1 MYGIM
6 SSNGFIAPL
15 GAGPMDLVSKTHAR
29 VKSSRVRY
37 PSVPS
42 GYVKITSS
50 AKGYFSLS
58 RMEIQQI
65 PN

>member
-1 MYGIM
+1 M
-6 SSNGFIAPL
+6 SSNGSIVPL
-15 GAGPMDLVSKTHAR
+15 EAGPMDLVSRTHEL
-29 VKSSRVRY
+29 VKSSRGKY
-37 PSVPS
+37 PSVP
-42 GYVKITSS
+42 YEYDRIILS

>member
-1 MYGIM
+1 M

-15 GAGPMDLVSKTHAR
+15 EAGPMDLVSRTHEL
-29 VKSSRVRY
+29 VKSSRDKY

-50 AKGYFSLS
+50 AKGYFSPS
-58 RMEIQQI
+58 KMEIQQI